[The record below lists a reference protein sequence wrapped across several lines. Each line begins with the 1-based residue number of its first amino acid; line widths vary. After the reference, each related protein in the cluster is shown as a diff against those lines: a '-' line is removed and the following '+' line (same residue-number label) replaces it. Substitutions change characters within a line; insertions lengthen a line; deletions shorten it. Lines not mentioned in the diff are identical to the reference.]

1 MLKTT
6 KNLKV
11 FALILLT
18 SMLLLVAIN
27 PAMQSVKAATTTDTV
42 TVFASVAG
50 TTTPASNASGP
61 YATYTYDND
70 TVQTFTATTSTG
82 FQFLCWVIVAAS
94 PTGPTTST
102 TNPLSYT
109 LTQSIA
115 LQALFIPTSSTV
127 TPTPTPTTTPSQ
139 YGVTVFT
146 STGGT
151 TTPTG
156 SSTTAPYVTYNYNS
170 GSVQTFTATAGT
182 DFKLLCWEIVTANGG
197 TTSTSS
203 SLSYTVSQDVAIQA
217 FFIPTS
223 STVTL
228 PSTSP
233 TPTPTVPEFSSAAAI
248 IIAAVL
254 VIVAFG
260 TYTFTKRAKK

>member
-1 MLKTT
+1 LLKTT

-94 PTGPTTST
+94 GPTTST

-127 TPTPTPTTTPSQ
+127 TPTHPPTTTPSQ

-233 TPTPTVPEFSSAAAI
+233 TPTPTVPEFSSTIAI

>member
-1 MLKTT
+1 M
-6 KNLKV
+6 
-11 FALILLT
+11 ALIILT
-18 SMLLLVAIN
+18 SVLLLVAIN
-27 PAMQSVKAATTTDTV
+27 PSMQSVKAETTTDTV

-50 TTTPASNASGP
+50 TTTPASNSSGP

-70 TVQTFTATTSTG
+70 TVQTFTAPTSTG

-94 PTGPTTST
+94 GPTTST
-102 TNPLSYT
+102 ANPLSYT

-127 TPTPTPTTTPSQ
+127 TPTPTPTTIPST
-139 YGVTVFT
+139 YSVSVFT
-146 STGGT
+146 SVGGT

-156 SSTTAPYVTYNYNS
+156 SSTTAPYVSYNYNS
-170 GSVQTFTATAGT
+170 GSVQTFTANAGT
-182 DFKLLCWEIVTANGG
+182 DFKFLCWEILGANGG

-233 TPTPTVPEFSSAAAI
+233 TPTPTVPEFSSTIAI

-260 TYTFTKRAKK
+260 TYTYTKKAKK

>member
-6 KNLKV
+6 KNTKL

-18 SMLLLVAIN
+18 SMLLLVAIS

-42 TVFASVAG
+42 TVFASVDG
-50 TTTPASNASGP
+50 TTTPASNATGP
-61 YATYTYDND
+61 YATYTYDNN
-70 TVQTFTATTSTG
+70 TVQTFTAPTSTG

-94 PTGPTTST
+94 GPTTST

-127 TPTPTPTTTPSQ
+127 TPTPTPTTTPT
-139 YGVTVFT
+139 GV
-146 STGGT
+146 
-151 TTPTG
+151 
-156 SSTTAPYVTYNYNS
+156 STTAPYVSYNYNS

-182 DFKLLCWEIVTANGG
+182 DFKLLCWLIVGANGG

-233 TPTPTVPEFSSAAAI
+233 TPTPTVPEFSSTIAI